1 MPGIPATDARRL
13 HDVDAL
19 RGFALLGILVVN
31 IGVFASPYYGSSL
44 TDPVFDRP
52 LDHAVRWLVAFLFET
67 KFYLLFSFLFGYS
80 FTLQMAAA
88 ERAQAAFVP
97 RFGRRVA
104 GLAVLGLLHG
114 LLLFQGDILLTYAVL
129 GLVLLRWRDLAARR
143 ALRRAVLLVLACAGA
158 WLLLGLLVAMTPTDT
173 ADAAG
178 TAWQHAEIAA
188 ALAAYRGTIAT
199 TIAQHSLELR
209 TTMLFALLTVQG
221 PCALAMFLVG
231 LAAGRHCAL
240 ADTTAHAGLLRRL
253 VWIGLPVGMA
263 GAGLY
268 ATLSLLPMALDLSV
282 LGLGIG
288 LLTAP
293 FLTAAY
299 AAALLLA
306 LQTGRAA
313 ALGAALAPAGR
324 MALSNYL
331 LQSLVCAIVFK
342 AYGGRLMGQLSPLAV
357 LAIAAMLYA
366 AQLALSA
373 AWLRRHRYG
382 PVEWALRALT
392 YLQWPAWRTSA
403 PNSPP
408 G

>member
-1 MPGIPATDARRL
+1 MPGTPAADTGRL

-52 LDHAVRWLVAFLFET
+52 LDQAVRWLVAFLFET

-88 ERAQAAFVP
+88 DRVQACFVA
-97 RFGRRVA
+97 RHGRRLL
-104 GLAVLGLLHG
+104 GLAALGLLHG
-114 LLLFQGDILLTYAVL
+114 LLLFQGDILLTYALL
-129 GLVLLRWRDLAARR
+129 GLVLLRWCDLPARR
-143 ALRRAVLLVLACAGA
+143 ALRRGALLVLACGGA
-158 WLLLGLLVAMTPTDT
+158 WLLLGLLVAMTP
-173 ADAAG
+173 ADMAD
-178 TAWQHAEIAA
+178 TAWQHADVAA
-188 ALAAYRGTIAT
+188 TLAAYRGSIAT

-209 TTMLFALLTVQG
+209 TTMMFALLTVQG

-231 LAAGRHCAL
+231 LAAGRHRVL
-240 ADTTAHAGLLRRL
+240 AATGGHAVLLRRL

-263 GAGLY
+263 GAALY
-268 ATLSLLPMALDLSV
+268 ATLSLVPLALDLSV

-306 LQTGRAA
+306 LQTDRGA

-331 LQSLVCAIVFK
+331 MQSLVCAVIFK
-342 AYGGRLMGQLSPLAV
+342 AYGARLMNQLSPLSV
-357 LAIAAMLYA
+357 LAIAATLYA
-366 AQLALSA
+366 AQLAISA
-373 AWLRRHRYG
+373 AWLQRYRYG

-392 YLQWPAWRTSA
+392 YLQWPVWR
-403 PNSPP
+403 NPP
-408 G
+408 